1 MVLNFPISVIFQ
13 LTNLINKILHS
24 GHFPQAWKTATVIPI
39 LKPGKDP
46 TLATSHRPISLLP
59 VLSKL
64 AERIILNRLNDHL
77 QQNDILIPQQHG
89 FRANLSTSHQ
99 LLRMVEY
106 VKTGFAENKSTG
118 AVFLDIQK
126 AFDRVWHYG
135 LLYKLIRT
143 NTPPP
148 T

>member
-1 MVLNFPISVIFQ
+1 MVLNFPISIIFQ
-13 LTNLINKILHS
+13 LTNLINKILYT

-77 QQNDILIPQQHG
+77 QKNDIPHSPTARFPCQSFHIAP
-89 FRANLSTSHQ
+89 TSAC
-99 LLRMVEY
+99 
-106 VKTGFAENKSTG
+106 G
-118 AVFLDIQK
+118 
-126 AFDRVWHYG
+126 
-135 LLYKLIRT
+135 
-143 NTPPP
+143 
-148 T
+148 